1 VRVGRRAWPA
11 AVLVVAV
18 VGLLPVLADRD
29 SFPLSTLPM
38 FSADLPAVQPIDTVV
53 GVRGDGSEVPLDPDR
68 IAGTDVVNQ
77 AAAVVSSAITSGAAA
92 TLCAA
97 VARRAAAAGLDGV
110 VALEVVTEHYD
121 AVRWF
126 DGDHRP
132 VGRDV
137 HARCPLPAAS

>member
-1 VRVGRRAWPA
+1 
-11 AVLVVAV
+11 VLVVVV
-18 VGLLPVLADRD
+18 VGLFPIVADRD

-38 FSADLPAVQPIDTVV
+38 FSADLAAVQPIDTVV
-53 GVRGDGSEVPLDPDR
+53 GVRADGTEVALGPDR

-77 AAAVVSSAITSGAAA
+77 AAAVVSSAIAHGSAGV
-92 TLCAA
+92 LCAQ
-97 VARRAAAAGLDGV
+97 VAERVAGDELAGAGA

-137 HARCPLPAAS
+137 HARCPRPAAP

>member
-1 VRVGRRAWPA
+1 
-11 AVLVVAV
+11 VLVVAV
-18 VGLLPVLADRD
+18 VGLFPVLADRD

-53 GVRGDGSEVPLDPDR
+53 GVRADGSEVALGPDR

-77 AAAVVSSAITSGAAA
+77 AAAVVSSAISLGSAAA
-92 TLCAA
+92 LCAD
-97 VARRAAAAGLDGV
+97 VAERVAGDGVDGV

-132 VGRDV
+132 VRRDV
-137 HARCPLPAAS
+137 HARCSLPAAR

>member
-1 VRVGRRAWPA
+1 
-11 AVLVVAV
+11 
-18 VGLLPVLADRD
+18 
-29 SFPLSTLPM
+29 M

-53 GVRGDGSEVPLDPDR
+53 GVRADGTEIALSPDR

-77 AAAVVSSAITSGAAA
+77 AAAVVSSAIARGSAAA
-92 TLCAA
+92 LCAQ
-97 VARRAAAAGLDGV
+97 VAERVAGDELAGP

-132 VGRDV
+132 VGRQV
-137 HARCPLPAAS
+137 HARCPLSAVP